1 MKRCSWNDR
10 VDDYV
15 LGRMDEAERERIEA
29 HYFECPDCFRA
40 VEEKDALIR
49 TLRARGQ
56 EIFAAAPAPVRT
68 KTSALTLRPW
78 LSAAA
83 VTAVFIAA
91 AVLILGYRR
100 AVPPQFTAPTN
111 DTVRGLNL
119 APVGP
124 VGSVA
129 ANPAVLEWQTAGPG
143 VTYKITLQG
152 AGVDWSAQT
161 AEPRVVLPD
170 DLRRGLRPGV
180 DYTWQVRAF
189 AEMGFLTGISP
200 PIVFRIA
207 R

>member
-10 VDDYV
+10 VDAYV
-15 LGRMDEAERERIEA
+15 LGRMDEAERESFEA
-29 HYFECPDCFRA
+29 HYFDCPECFQA
-40 VEEKDALIR
+40 TEERDALVR
-49 TLRARGQ
+49 VLRARGA
-56 EIFAAAPAPVRT
+56 EIFAAAPAPAR
-68 KTSALTLRPW
+68 KNARRPALRPW

-100 AVPPQFTAPTN
+100 AVPPQFTAPTS

-129 ANPAVLEWQTAGPG
+129 ESPAAFEWQTAGPG

-152 AGVDWSAQT
+152 AGVEWSART
-161 AEPRVVLPD
+161 TDTRMVLPD
-170 DLRRGLRPGV
+170 DLRRRLRPGL

-200 PIVFRIA
+200 PVVFRIA